1 MKISRILTRALS
13 LVAACS
19 MSLGMVGCLKKDD
32 DGKINAKNL
41 MDGITPRDVSELSDI
56 TPHNT
61 GAADFALR
69 LFKAS
74 AREGENTL
82 ISPLSVL
89 YALSMTANGAEKETL
104 AEMESVLGMRTG
116 ELNEYLYSYMKN
128 LPQGEKYKLSVANS
142 IWFRDDDR
150 FTVNGDFLQTNADY
164 YKADIYKAPF
174 DDSTLKDVNN
184 WVNGKTDGMIPEI
197 LDQISDQSIMLLV
210 NALAFDA
217 EWIDPYT
224 KDQVRDGKFT
234 KEDGTKQDASFM
246 YGYEDSYIQ
255 DENAIGFVKY
265 YSGAKYAFV
274 ALLPNEG
281 VSVSDYVSTL
291 DGEKVLRLLSSQK
304 GADVSTAIP
313 KFEIEYDVEMSK
325 ILQNMG
331 MKEAFDGDKADFGK
345 LGSSEAGNIYISRVI
360 HKTFISVGEKGTRAG
375 AATVVDMVES
385 CMPMPQ
391 ERKVVILDRPFVY
404 MLVDC
409 ENNLPF
415 FIGTMMDVGN

>member
-1 MKISRILTRALS
+1 MKKSRIAAASLS
-13 LVAACS
+13 IAILCS
-19 MSLGMVGCLKKDD
+19 MALGMFGCLKKDD
-32 DGKINAKNL
+32 NKINAKNM
-41 MDGITPRDVSELSDI
+41 MDGVTPRYVSELSDI
-56 TPHNT
+56 TTHNI

-74 AREGENTL
+74 AKEDENTL

-104 AEMESVLGMRTG
+104 AEMESVLGLSTG
-116 ELNEYLYSYMKN
+116 ELNDYLYSYMKN
-128 LPQGEKYKLSVANS
+128 LPKGEKYKLSVANS

-164 YKADIYKAPF
+164 YSADIYKAPF

-197 LDQISDQSIMLLV
+197 LDEISGQSIMLLV

-217 EWIDPYT
+217 DWIDPYT
-224 KDQVRDGKFT
+224 KDQVEDGKFT

-246 YGYEDSYIQ
+246 YGYEDSYIE

-281 VSVSDYVSTL
+281 VSVSDYLSTL
-291 DGEKVLRLLSSQK
+291 DGEKVLNLLSSQK
-304 GADVSTAIP
+304 MADVTTAIP
-313 KFEIEYDVEMSK
+313 KFETEYDVEMSQ
-325 ILQNMG
+325 ILKNMG

-345 LGSSEAGNIYISRVI
+345 LGSSEAGNIYISCVI

-375 AATVVDMVES
+375 AATVVDMAEN
-385 CMPMPQ
+385 CMPVPQ
-391 ERKVVILDRPFVY
+391 EKKNVILDRPFLY